1 MRGSAGL
8 GRSMLR
14 AISAT
19 ASHRRLRRGRH
30 ERIARRA
37 STLAA
42 CAAFS
47 VLTIVTGVHAADSR
61 IVVRVYDI
69 GDAAADVR
77 AAAIREAAAIVQ
89 DAGVAIEWHDC
100 TKNVDQPACGKSA
113 GHWNLIARILPTF
126 VPASGAHSSVTT
138 GNRLVDAD
146 SQLGVAVFDPSAQT
160 DALATVFDDQVQI
173 VARRTG
179 VERSELL
186 GRALAH
192 EIGHL
197 LLGTDSHSAAG
208 IMRARW
214 SPENIKQARLGMLM
228 FSSQQAEQMRAEV
241 CRRRNTSKDSAD
253 AVAR

>member
-197 LLGTDSHSAAG
+197 LLREAGHSRTG
-208 IMRARW
+208 LMRAVW
-214 SPENIKQARLGMLM
+214 TDGEL
-228 FSSQQAEQMRAEV
+228 SQN
-241 CRRRNTSKDSAD
+241 RRDDWIFAD
-253 AVAR
+253 ADLRRLQLNSLRP